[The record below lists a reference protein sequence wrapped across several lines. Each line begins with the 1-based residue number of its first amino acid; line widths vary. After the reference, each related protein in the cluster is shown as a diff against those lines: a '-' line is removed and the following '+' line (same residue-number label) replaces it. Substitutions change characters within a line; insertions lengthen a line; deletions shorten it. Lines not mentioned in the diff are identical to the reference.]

1 MVASAIPLTAFGNQ
15 KVLLATDL
23 VDGVHTL
30 EVTTDAPDSAVVFE
44 MFANTAVRFG
54 TVEAAGVHTLCVTTD
69 AADSAVLWDGGLTG
83 DAVRIGT
90 VETDGVHVLCVTTD
104 EPDSGILLTR
114 FANTN
119 TILGTVE
126 AGGVH
131 TICASDAAD
140 DAIAFDN
147 WWGVTS
153 GKNIMA
159 VEDGGDGVSILALD
173 GLASDPPANT
183 VAPAVTGT
191 AVVGS
196 LLSCTTGT
204 WTGSPTITYTYQWK
218 RNGVNIGGATAS
230 TYTLVQADAGNT
242 ANIKCTVTATNGAGA
257 VPADSNTVAQILDA
271 SAAAYFTAAGVS
283 TGTYINAFNTFYIAL
298 KAMSLYTKFDR
309 LWVLANEDA
318 TAALMC
324 LVSLQNA
331 TAVAGPTF
339 TAGQGYAGNGT
350 TQYINTGFNPSTHGV
365 NYTLNSAMLGF
376 YSRDTATGG
385 RDIGGTDAATR
396 EAQVIS
402 NFWDNTAYCAVNQN
416 TGAGFASGANA
427 NGAGLYLG
435 TRTASNA
442 IALYKN
448 GASLATAATASSALP
463 NCNMYVCALSSTA
476 GAPAGFTAR
485 QEAMAFFGSGFSAL
499 EAAAFDT
506 IVDTLKADI
515 GF

>member
-1 MVASAIPLTAFGNQ
+1 VVASAIPLTAFGNQ

-30 EVTTDAPDSAVVFE
+30 AVTTDAPDSAVVFE
-44 MFANTAVRFG
+44 MFANEAVRFG
-54 TVEAAGVHTLCVTTD
+54 TVEDAGVHTLCVTTD

-90 VETDGVHVLCVTTD
+90 VETGGVHVLCVTTD
-104 EPDSGILLTR
+104 APDSGILLTR
-114 FANTN
+114 FANTS
-119 TILGTVE
+119 TILGTVF

-173 GLASDPPANT
+173 GLASIPPANT
-183 VAPAVTGT
+183 VPPAVTGT

-196 LLSCTTGT
+196 LLSCTEGT

-242 ANIKCTVTATNGAGA
+242 ANIECTVTATNGAGA

-309 LWVLANEDA
+309 LWVLANEDT

-324 LVSLQNA
+324 IKSLSVA

-350 TQYINTGFNPSTHGV
+350 TSYLNTNFVLSTDAV
-365 NYTLNSAMLGF
+365 NFTRNSGAMSIYNRTNSAF
-376 YSRDTATGG
+376 KFF
-385 RDIGGTDAATR
+385 DAAVESGGYSLFIAAKNWFDNTSLGN
-396 EAQVIS
+396 ANAAFAGNISIADATSNGLYVIS
-402 NFWDNTAYCAVNQN
+402 R
-416 TGAGFASGANA
+416 TGAGAQE
-427 NGAGLYLG
+427 
-435 TRTASNA
+435 
-442 IALYKN
+442 LYKN
-448 GASLATAATASSALP
+448 GASLASNTSASVALP
-463 NCNMYVCALSSTA
+463 AFAPFVGCNNSGGVAASFNDRQHSLVSFSSGMDDT
-476 GAPAGFTAR
+476 
-485 QEAMAFFGSGFSAL
+485 